1 MCILMKIILKIL
13 LIINYSLIFANINL
27 IKNIFKM
34 KELIEKIN
42 AEFASFTTEA
52 NAQVEK
58 GNKAAGTRASH
69 CRSGRSRSQSAK
81 CRNRICPKSR
91 KQQRRPV
98 GRFPRRPVRQPQT
111 RQPRLGLRFG
121 RFARQPGEQADHPQ
135 HYPQHHGCDPQCD
148 KVKAT

>member
-42 AEFASFTTEA
+42 TEFASFTTEA

-58 GNKAAGTRASH
+58 GNKAAGTRA
-69 CRSGRSRSQSAK
+69 
-81 CRNRICPKSR
+81 R
-91 KQQRRPV
+91 KNALELSKLFKEFRKLSV
-98 GRFPRRPVRQPQT
+98 
-111 RQPRLGLRFG
+111 
-121 RFARQPGEQADHPQ
+121 EES
-135 HYPQHHGCDPQCD
+135 
-148 KVKAT
+148 KK